1 MPANSSTFIYSIH
14 PNYKSI
20 KQPLQL
26 LMRVKVKSQKTY
38 LQVNCFTRDEIDLI
52 ISSLT
57 KHSHKHILKIIKSKS
72 QQIIFLTEL
81 HIIQLF
87 NAALYLYNKLFR
99 ILVYENTE
107 EILGVMKENIKKFYF
122 LV

>member
-1 MPANSSTFIYSIH
+1 
-14 PNYKSI
+14 
-20 KQPLQL
+20 
-26 LMRVKVKSQKTY
+26 MRVKVKSQKTY
-38 LQVNCFTRDEIDLI
+38 LQVNCFTRDETDLI
-52 ISSLT
+52 IYSLT

-87 NAALYLYNKLFR
+87 NGALYLYSKLFR

-107 EILGVMKENIKKFYF
+107 EILGVMKENIKFYF